1 MELVR
6 YTSLMVVPAAS
17 LDLVYLRPAQ
27 EAPVE
32 ADSLFGTAQGTTVW
46 CVFGRA
52 LRRA

>member
-1 MELVR
+1 MPEIPAVE
-6 YTSLMVVPAAS
+6 VVPLAK
-17 LDLVYLRPAQ
+17 

-32 ADSLFGTAQGTTVW
+32 ADSLFGTTQRTTVW